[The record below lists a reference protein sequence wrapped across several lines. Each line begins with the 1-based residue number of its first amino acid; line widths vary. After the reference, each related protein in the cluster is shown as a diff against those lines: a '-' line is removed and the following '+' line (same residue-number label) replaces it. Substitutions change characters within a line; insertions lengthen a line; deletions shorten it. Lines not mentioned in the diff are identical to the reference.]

1 MSASDLMV
9 AVAHQVEH
17 RIVAPEVAGS
27 RPVSH
32 PISLFCVLAGEA
44 AAFELRCLRAE
55 FKKAGPRPRGF
66 IGSLLAIPSTSHVQ
80 TGFFIHTCSSCIRMI
95 DPTNTICMGFI
106 DGTLLACSMNA

>member
-32 PISLFCVLAGEA
+32 PTSLFHVLAGEG
-44 AAFELRCLRAE
+44 AAFELRDLRAE
-55 FKKAGPRPRGF
+55 FKKRGRGPVG
-66 IGSLLAIPSTSHVQ
+66 LLVRFWRFPQQVTFMLASSSIPAAAAS
-80 TGFFIHTCSSCIRMI
+80 G
-95 DPTNTICMGFI
+95 
-106 DGTLLACSMNA
+106 